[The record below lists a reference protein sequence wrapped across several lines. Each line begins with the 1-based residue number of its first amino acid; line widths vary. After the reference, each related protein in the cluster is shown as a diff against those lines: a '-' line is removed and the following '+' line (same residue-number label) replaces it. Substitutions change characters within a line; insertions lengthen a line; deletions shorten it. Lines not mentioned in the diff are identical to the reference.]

1 MAKKRPISPLTLRP
15 FFPSSLHPHADLAR
29 NCSTGFLQALRLS
42 TSSVRIAAGGVNV
55 TVFVDALRNAVRLR
69 AQSTTSQ
76 PLASVDLRVESVR
89 GTTAAS
95 VLFPQPSISL
105 FPTFTP

>member
-1 MAKKRPISPLTLRP
+1 
-15 FFPSSLHPHADLAR
+15 
-29 NCSTGFLQALRLS
+29 
-42 TSSVRIAAGGVNV
+42 
-55 TVFVDALRNAVRLR
+55 
-69 AQSTTSQ
+69 
-76 PLASVDLRVESVR
+76 VESVR